1 MKSRSG
7 QKIKLTSVEELLGVA
22 NEEVATEIELQQI
35 QSFQNH
41 PFKVL
46 DDEKMQDLVSS
57 ICENGILT
65 PVLVRPIGNDKY
77 EMISGHRR
85 MHAAGLL
92 QMNVIPAIIRDMSD
106 EEAIV
111 KMVDSNIQREE
122 LLPSE
127 KAFAYKMKLD
137 AMKKQGKRTDLTSG
151 QNDQKL
157 SGRVSRDLLAEEM
170 GESSKQ
176 IQRYIRLT
184 ELQPKLLDLVDSKR
198 LNFTVAVDISY
209 IDKEIQNWL
218 YDYID
223 ANGII
228 IPNQVK
234 TLRKAIDSGKQIGP
248 LIQHTKLN
256 QDELKVP
263 ELFLGVQCNKILEN
277 IGKPYIMEKEV
288 YIKNC
293 IYCRYIG
300 PENKQN
306 FAYEK
311 ILLEA
316 FERDILL
323 NGNIYTIVVDQN
335 DELIITDVFMEKEQ
349 ITSIDA
355 QLAAI
360 ASGQLALCLYP
371 ASWSWGCDI

>member
-1 MKSRSG
+1 MKTRSG
-7 QKIKLTSVEELLGVA
+7 QKIKMTSVEELLGVA
-22 NEEVATEIELQQI
+22 NEEVATEIELNQI
-35 QSFQNH
+35 QSFRNH

-46 DDEKMQDLVSS
+46 DDEKMQDLVNS
-57 ICENGILT
+57 IRENGILT
-65 PVLVRPIGNDKY
+65 PVLVRPIDNNKY

-106 EEAIV
+106 EEAVV

-137 AMKKQGKRTDLTSG
+137 AMKRQAGQQAKNNSG
-151 QNDQKL
+151 QFDQNL
-157 SGRVSRDLLAEEM
+157 AGRVSRDILAKEV

-223 ANGII
+223 ANGTI

-234 TLRKAIDSGKQIGP
+234 TLRKAIDSGTVMTQQKMVSILNECIKPKSTAKNVTFSGK
-248 LIQHTKLN
+248 KL
-256 QDELKVP
+256 EKYFP
-263 ELFLGVQCNKILEN
+263 ESYTAADV
-277 IGKPYIMEKEV
+277 
-288 YIKNC
+288 
-293 IYCRYIG
+293 
-300 PENKQN
+300 
-306 FAYEK
+306 EK
-311 ILLEA
+311 IVFELLGEWKN
-316 FERDILL
+316 R
-323 NGNIYTIVVDQN
+323 
-335 DELIITDVFMEKEQ
+335 KEH
-349 ITSIDA
+349 
-355 QLAAI
+355 
-360 ASGQLALCLYP
+360 
-371 ASWSWGCDI
+371 

>member
-1 MKSRSG
+1 MKTRSG
-7 QKIKLTSVEELLGVA
+7 QKIKMTSVEELLGVA
-22 NEEVATEIELQQI
+22 NEEVATEIELNQI
-35 QSFQNH
+35 QSFRNH

-46 DDEKMQDLVSS
+46 DDEKMQDLVNS
-57 ICENGILT
+57 IRENGILT
-65 PVLVRPIGNDKY
+65 PVLVRPIDNNKY

-85 MHAAGLL
+85 MHAAALL

-137 AMKKQGKRTDLTSG
+137 AMKRQAGRPAKNNSG
-151 QNDQKL
+151 QFDQNL
-157 SGRVSRDLLAEEM
+157 AGRVSRDILAKEV

-223 ANGII
+223 ANGTI

-234 TLRKAIDSGKQIGP
+234 TLRKAIDSGTVMTQQKMVSILNECIKPKSTAKNVTFSGK
-248 LIQHTKLN
+248 KL
-256 QDELKVP
+256 EKYFP
-263 ELFLGVQCNKILEN
+263 ESYTAADV
-277 IGKPYIMEKEV
+277 
-288 YIKNC
+288 
-293 IYCRYIG
+293 
-300 PENKQN
+300 
-306 FAYEK
+306 EK
-311 ILLEA
+311 IVFELLGEWKN
-316 FERDILL
+316 R
-323 NGNIYTIVVDQN
+323 
-335 DELIITDVFMEKEQ
+335 KEH
-349 ITSIDA
+349 
-355 QLAAI
+355 
-360 ASGQLALCLYP
+360 
-371 ASWSWGCDI
+371 

>member
-1 MKSRSG
+1 MKTRSG
-7 QKIKLTSVEELLGVA
+7 QKIKMTSVEELLGVA
-22 NEEVATEIELQQI
+22 NEEVATEIELNQI
-35 QSFQNH
+35 QSFRNH

-46 DDEKMQDLVSS
+46 DDEKMQDLINS
-57 ICENGILT
+57 IRENGILT
-65 PVLVRPIGNDKY
+65 PVLVRPIDNNKY

-106 EEAIV
+106 EEAVV

-137 AMKKQGKRTDLTSG
+137 AMKRQAGRPAKNNSG
-151 QNDQKL
+151 QFDQNL
-157 SGRVSRDLLAEEM
+157 AGRVSRDILAKEV

-223 ANGII
+223 ANGTI

-234 TLRKAIDSGKQIGP
+234 TLRKAIDSGTVMTQQKMVSILNECIKPKSTAKNVTFSGK
-248 LIQHTKLN
+248 KL
-256 QDELKVP
+256 
-263 ELFLGVQCNKILEN
+263 
-277 IGKPYIMEKEV
+277 EKYFPASYTAADV
-288 YIKNC
+288 
-293 IYCRYIG
+293 
-300 PENKQN
+300 
-306 FAYEK
+306 EK
-311 ILLEA
+311 IVFELLE
-316 FERDILL
+316 EWKSR
-323 NGNIYTIVVDQN
+323 
-335 DELIITDVFMEKEQ
+335 KEH
-349 ITSIDA
+349 
-355 QLAAI
+355 
-360 ASGQLALCLYP
+360 
-371 ASWSWGCDI
+371 

>member
-1 MKSRSG
+1 MKTRSG
-7 QKIKLTSVEELLGVA
+7 QKIKMTSVEELLGVA
-22 NEEVATEIELQQI
+22 NEEVATEIELEQI
-35 QSFQNH
+35 QSFRNH

-46 DDEKMQDLVSS
+46 DDEKMQDLVNS
-57 ICENGILT
+57 IGENGVLT
-65 PVLVRPIGNDKY
+65 PVLVRPIGSDKY

-85 MHAAGLL
+85 MHAAKLL
-92 QMNVIPAIIRDMSD
+92 QMNVIPAIIREMSD

-137 AMKKQGKRTDLTSG
+137 AMKRQAGRPAKNNSG
-151 QNDQKL
+151 QIDQNL
-157 SGRVSRDLLAEEM
+157 AGRVSRDILAEEV

-184 ELQPKLLDLVDSKR
+184 ELQPKLLDLVDNKR

-234 TLRKAIDSGKQIGP
+234 ALRKAIATGIVMTQQKMVSILNECIKPKSTAKNVTFSGK
-248 LIQHTKLN
+248 KL
-256 QDELKVP
+256 
-263 ELFLGVQCNKILEN
+263 
-277 IGKPYIMEKEV
+277 EK
-288 YIKNC
+288 YFPASYTSADI
-293 IYCRYIG
+293 
-300 PENKQN
+300 
-306 FAYEK
+306 EK
-311 ILLEA
+311 IVFELL
-316 FERDILL
+316 
-323 NGNIYTIVVDQN
+323 
-335 DELIITDVFMEKEQ
+335 DEWKNRKEQ
-349 ITSIDA
+349 
-355 QLAAI
+355 
-360 ASGQLALCLYP
+360 
-371 ASWSWGCDI
+371 

>member
-1 MKSRSG
+1 MKTRSG
-7 QKIKLTSVEELLGVA
+7 QKIKMTSVEELLGVA
-22 NEEVATEIELQQI
+22 NEEVATEIELEQI
-35 QSFQNH
+35 QSFRNH

-46 DDEKMQDLVSS
+46 DDEKMQDLINS

-65 PVLVRPIGNDKY
+65 PVLVRPIDNNKY

-85 MHAAGLL
+85 MHAAKLL

-106 EEAIV
+106 EDAIV

-137 AMKKQGKRTDLTSG
+137 AMKRQAGRPAKNNSG
-151 QNDQKL
+151 QFDQNL
-157 SGRVSRDLLAEEM
+157 AGRVSRDILAEEV

-223 ANGII
+223 ANGTI

-234 TLRKAIDSGKQIGP
+234 TLRKAIDSGTVMTQQKMVSILNDCIKPKSTAKNVTFSGK
-248 LIQHTKLN
+248 KL
-256 QDELKVP
+256 
-263 ELFLGVQCNKILEN
+263 
-277 IGKPYIMEKEV
+277 EKYFPASYTAADV
-288 YIKNC
+288 
-293 IYCRYIG
+293 
-300 PENKQN
+300 
-306 FAYEK
+306 EK
-311 ILLEA
+311 IVFELLE
-316 FERDILL
+316 EWKSR
-323 NGNIYTIVVDQN
+323 
-335 DELIITDVFMEKEQ
+335 KEH
-349 ITSIDA
+349 
-355 QLAAI
+355 
-360 ASGQLALCLYP
+360 
-371 ASWSWGCDI
+371 

>member
-35 QSFQNH
+35 QSFKNH

-46 DDEKMQDLVSS
+46 DDEKMQDLVNS

-65 PVLVRPIGNDKY
+65 PVLVRPIADNRY

-85 MHAAGLL
+85 MHAAALL
-92 QMNVIPAIIRDMSD
+92 QMNVIPAIIREMSD
-106 EEAIV
+106 EEAVV

-157 SGRVSRDLLAEEM
+157 SGKVSRDLLAEEM

-184 ELQPKLLDLVDSKR
+184 NLQPKLLDMVDNKR
-198 LNFTVAVDISY
+198 LNFTIAVDISY
-209 IDKEIQNWL
+209 IDREIQSWL

-223 ANGII
+223 ANGTI

-234 TLRKAIDSGKQIGP
+234 TLRKAIASGVVMTQQKMIGILNDCIKP
-248 LIQHTKLN
+248 KSTAKNVTFSGRKL
-256 QDELKVP
+256 EKYFP
-263 ELFLGVQCNKILEN
+263 ESYTAADV
-277 IGKPYIMEKEV
+277 
-288 YIKNC
+288 
-293 IYCRYIG
+293 
-300 PENKQN
+300 
-306 FAYEK
+306 EK
-311 ILLEA
+311 IVFELLE
-316 FERDILL
+316 EWKNR
-323 NGNIYTIVVDQN
+323 
-335 DELIITDVFMEKEQ
+335 KEN
-349 ITSIDA
+349 
-355 QLAAI
+355 
-360 ASGQLALCLYP
+360 
-371 ASWSWGCDI
+371 

>member
-1 MKSRSG
+1 
-7 QKIKLTSVEELLGVA
+7 
-22 NEEVATEIELQQI
+22 
-35 QSFQNH
+35 
-41 PFKVL
+41 
-46 DDEKMQDLVSS
+46 MQDLVNS

-65 PVLVRPIGNDKY
+65 PVLVRPIDDNRY

-85 MHAAGLL
+85 MHAAALL

-106 EEAIV
+106 EEAVV

-157 SGRVSRDLLAEEM
+157 SGKVSRDLLAEEM

-184 ELQPKLLDLVDSKR
+184 ELQPKLLDMVDSKH

-209 IDKEIQNWL
+209 IDKEIQSWL

-223 ANGII
+223 ANGTI

-234 TLRKAIDSGKQIGP
+234 TLRKVIDSGTVMTQQKMVSILNECIKPKSTAKNVTFSGK
-248 LIQHTKLN
+248 KL
-256 QDELKVP
+256 ERYFP
-263 ELFLGVQCNKILEN
+263 ESYTATDV
-277 IGKPYIMEKEV
+277 
-288 YIKNC
+288 
-293 IYCRYIG
+293 
-300 PENKQN
+300 
-306 FAYEK
+306 EK
-311 ILLEA
+311 IVFELLE
-316 FERDILL
+316 EWKNR
-323 NGNIYTIVVDQN
+323 
-335 DELIITDVFMEKEQ
+335 KEH
-349 ITSIDA
+349 
-355 QLAAI
+355 
-360 ASGQLALCLYP
+360 
-371 ASWSWGCDI
+371 

>member
-1 MKSRSG
+1 MKTRSG
-7 QKIKLTSVEELLGVA
+7 QKIKMTSVEELLGVA
-22 NEEVATEIELQQI
+22 NEEVATEIELNQI
-35 QSFQNH
+35 QSFRNH

-46 DDEKMQDLVSS
+46 DDEKMQDLVNS
-57 ICENGILT
+57 IRENGILT
-65 PVLVRPIGNDKY
+65 PVLVRPIDNNKY

-106 EEAIV
+106 EEAVV

-137 AMKKQGKRTDLTSG
+137 AMKRQAGRPAKNNSG
-151 QNDQKL
+151 QFDQNL
-157 SGRVSRDLLAEEM
+157 AGRVSRDILAKEV

-223 ANGII
+223 ANGAI

-234 TLRKAIDSGKQIGP
+234 TLRKAIDSGTVMTQQKMVSILNECIKPKSTAKNVTFSGK
-248 LIQHTKLN
+248 KL
-256 QDELKVP
+256 EKYFP
-263 ELFLGVQCNKILEN
+263 ESYTAADV
-277 IGKPYIMEKEV
+277 
-288 YIKNC
+288 
-293 IYCRYIG
+293 
-300 PENKQN
+300 
-306 FAYEK
+306 EK
-311 ILLEA
+311 IVFELLE
-316 FERDILL
+316 EWKNR
-323 NGNIYTIVVDQN
+323 
-335 DELIITDVFMEKEQ
+335 KEH
-349 ITSIDA
+349 
-355 QLAAI
+355 
-360 ASGQLALCLYP
+360 
-371 ASWSWGCDI
+371 

>member
-1 MKSRSG
+1 MKTRSG
-7 QKIKLTSVEELLGVA
+7 QKIKMTSVEELLGVA
-22 NEEVATEIELQQI
+22 NEEVATEIELNQI
-35 QSFQNH
+35 QSFRNH

-46 DDEKMQDLVSS
+46 DDEKMQDLVNS
-57 ICENGILT
+57 IRENGILT
-65 PVLVRPIGNDKY
+65 PVLVRPIDNNKY

-106 EEAIV
+106 EEAVV

-137 AMKKQGKRTDLTSG
+137 AMKRQAGRPAKNNSG
-151 QNDQKL
+151 QFDQNL
-157 SGRVSRDLLAEEM
+157 AGRVSRDILAKEV

-176 IQRYIRLT
+176 IQRYIRLI

-223 ANGII
+223 ANGTI

-234 TLRKAIDSGKQIGP
+234 TLRKAIDSGTVMTQQKMVSILNECIKPKSTAKNVTFSGK
-248 LIQHTKLN
+248 KL
-256 QDELKVP
+256 EKYFP
-263 ELFLGVQCNKILEN
+263 ESYTAADV
-277 IGKPYIMEKEV
+277 
-288 YIKNC
+288 
-293 IYCRYIG
+293 
-300 PENKQN
+300 
-306 FAYEK
+306 EK
-311 ILLEA
+311 IVFELLE
-316 FERDILL
+316 EWKNR
-323 NGNIYTIVVDQN
+323 
-335 DELIITDVFMEKEQ
+335 KEH
-349 ITSIDA
+349 
-355 QLAAI
+355 
-360 ASGQLALCLYP
+360 
-371 ASWSWGCDI
+371 

>member
-1 MKSRSG
+1 MKTRSG
-7 QKIKLTSVEELLGVA
+7 QKIKMTSVEELLGVA
-22 NEEVATEIELQQI
+22 NEEVATEIELNQI
-35 QSFQNH
+35 QSFRNH

-46 DDEKMQDLVSS
+46 DDEKMQDLVNS
-57 ICENGILT
+57 IRENGILT
-65 PVLVRPIGNDKY
+65 PVLVRPIDNNKY

-106 EEAIV
+106 EEAVV

-137 AMKKQGKRTDLTSG
+137 AMKRQAGRPAKNNSG
-151 QNDQKL
+151 QFDQNL
-157 SGRVSRDLLAEEM
+157 AGRVSRDILAKEV

-223 ANGII
+223 ANGTI

-234 TLRKAIDSGKQIGP
+234 TLRKAIDSGTVMTQQKMVSILNECIKPKSTAKNVTFSGK
-248 LIQHTKLN
+248 KL
-256 QDELKVP
+256 
-263 ELFLGVQCNKILEN
+263 
-277 IGKPYIMEKEV
+277 EKYFPASYTAADV
-288 YIKNC
+288 
-293 IYCRYIG
+293 
-300 PENKQN
+300 
-306 FAYEK
+306 EK
-311 ILLEA
+311 IVFELLE
-316 FERDILL
+316 EWKSR
-323 NGNIYTIVVDQN
+323 
-335 DELIITDVFMEKEQ
+335 KEH
-349 ITSIDA
+349 
-355 QLAAI
+355 
-360 ASGQLALCLYP
+360 
-371 ASWSWGCDI
+371 

>member
-1 MKSRSG
+1 MKTRSG
-7 QKIKLTSVEELLGVA
+7 QKIKMTSVEELLGVA
-22 NEEVATEIELQQI
+22 NEEVATEIELNQI
-35 QSFQNH
+35 QSFRNH

-46 DDEKMQDLVSS
+46 DDEKMQDLVNS
-57 ICENGILT
+57 IRENGILT
-65 PVLVRPIGNDKY
+65 PVLVRPIDNNKY

-106 EEAIV
+106 EEAVV

-137 AMKKQGKRTDLTSG
+137 AMKRQAGRPAKNNSG
-151 QNDQKL
+151 QFDQNL
-157 SGRVSRDLLAEEM
+157 AGRVSRDILAKEV

-223 ANGII
+223 ANGTI

-234 TLRKAIDSGKQIGP
+234 TLRKAIDSGTVMTQQKMVSI
-248 LIQHTKLN
+248 LN
-256 QDELKVP
+256 E
-263 ELFLGVQCNKILEN
+263 
-277 IGKPYIMEKEV
+277 
-288 YIKNC
+288 YIKPKSTAKNVTFSGKKLEK
-293 IYCRYIG
+293 YF
-300 PENKQN
+300 PESYT
-306 FAYEK
+306 AADVEK
-311 ILLEA
+311 IVFELLE
-316 FERDILL
+316 EWKNR
-323 NGNIYTIVVDQN
+323 
-335 DELIITDVFMEKEQ
+335 KEH
-349 ITSIDA
+349 
-355 QLAAI
+355 
-360 ASGQLALCLYP
+360 
-371 ASWSWGCDI
+371 

>member
-1 MKSRSG
+1 MKTRSG
-7 QKIKLTSVEELLGVA
+7 QKIKMTSVEELLGVA
-22 NEEVATEIELQQI
+22 NEEVATEIELNQI
-35 QSFQNH
+35 QSFRNH

-46 DDEKMQDLVSS
+46 DDEKMQDLVNS
-57 ICENGILT
+57 IRENGILT
-65 PVLVRPIGNDKY
+65 PVLVRPIDNNKY

-106 EEAIV
+106 EEAVV

-137 AMKKQGKRTDLTSG
+137 AMKRHAGRPAKNNSG
-151 QNDQKL
+151 QFDQNL
-157 SGRVSRDLLAEEM
+157 AGRVSRDILAKEV

-223 ANGII
+223 ANGTI

-234 TLRKAIDSGKQIGP
+234 TLRKAIDSGTVMTQQKMVSILNECIKPKSTAKNVTFSGK
-248 LIQHTKLN
+248 KL
-256 QDELKVP
+256 EKYFP
-263 ELFLGVQCNKILEN
+263 ESYTAADV
-277 IGKPYIMEKEV
+277 
-288 YIKNC
+288 
-293 IYCRYIG
+293 
-300 PENKQN
+300 
-306 FAYEK
+306 EK
-311 ILLEA
+311 IVFELLE
-316 FERDILL
+316 EWKNR
-323 NGNIYTIVVDQN
+323 
-335 DELIITDVFMEKEQ
+335 KEH
-349 ITSIDA
+349 
-355 QLAAI
+355 
-360 ASGQLALCLYP
+360 
-371 ASWSWGCDI
+371 

>member
-46 DDEKMQDLVSS
+46 DDEKMQDLVNS

-65 PVLVRPIGNDKY
+65 PVLVRPIADNRY

-85 MHAAGLL
+85 MHAAALL
-92 QMNVIPAIIRDMSD
+92 QMNVIPAIIREMSD
-106 EEAIV
+106 EEAVV

-157 SGRVSRDLLAEEM
+157 SGKVSRDLLAEEM

-184 ELQPKLLDLVDSKR
+184 NLQPKLLDMVDNKR
-198 LNFTVAVDISY
+198 LNFTIAVDISY
-209 IDKEIQNWL
+209 IDREIQSWL

-223 ANGII
+223 ANGTI

-234 TLRKAIDSGKQIGP
+234 TLRKAIASGVVMTQQKMIGILNDCIKP
-248 LIQHTKLN
+248 KSTAKNVTFSGRKL
-256 QDELKVP
+256 EKYFP
-263 ELFLGVQCNKILEN
+263 ESYTAADV
-277 IGKPYIMEKEV
+277 
-288 YIKNC
+288 
-293 IYCRYIG
+293 
-300 PENKQN
+300 
-306 FAYEK
+306 EK
-311 ILLEA
+311 IVFELLE
-316 FERDILL
+316 EWKNR
-323 NGNIYTIVVDQN
+323 
-335 DELIITDVFMEKEQ
+335 KEN
-349 ITSIDA
+349 
-355 QLAAI
+355 
-360 ASGQLALCLYP
+360 
-371 ASWSWGCDI
+371 

>member
-1 MKSRSG
+1 MKTRSG
-7 QKIKLTSVEELLGVA
+7 QKIKMTSVEELLGVA
-22 NEEVATEIELQQI
+22 NEEVATEIELNQI
-35 QSFQNH
+35 QSFRNH

-46 DDEKMQDLVSS
+46 DDEKMQDLVNS
-57 ICENGILT
+57 IRENGILT
-65 PVLVRPIGNDKY
+65 PVLVRPIDNNKY

-106 EEAIV
+106 EEAVV

-137 AMKKQGKRTDLTSG
+137 AMKRQAGRPAKNNSG
-151 QNDQKL
+151 QFDQNL
-157 SGRVSRDLLAEEM
+157 AGRVSRDILAKEV

-223 ANGII
+223 ANGTI

-234 TLRKAIDSGKQIGP
+234 TLRKVIDSGTVMTQQKMVSILNDCIKPKSTAKNVTFSGK
-248 LIQHTKLN
+248 KL
-256 QDELKVP
+256 
-263 ELFLGVQCNKILEN
+263 
-277 IGKPYIMEKEV
+277 EKYFSASYTAADV
-288 YIKNC
+288 
-293 IYCRYIG
+293 
-300 PENKQN
+300 
-306 FAYEK
+306 EK
-311 ILLEA
+311 IVFELLE
-316 FERDILL
+316 EWKSR
-323 NGNIYTIVVDQN
+323 
-335 DELIITDVFMEKEQ
+335 KEH
-349 ITSIDA
+349 
-355 QLAAI
+355 
-360 ASGQLALCLYP
+360 
-371 ASWSWGCDI
+371 

>member
-234 TLRKAIDSGKQIGP
+234 TLRKAIDSGTIMTQQKMVSILNECIKPKNTAKNVTFSGK
-248 LIQHTKLN
+248 KL
-256 QDELKVP
+256 
-263 ELFLGVQCNKILEN
+263 
-277 IGKPYIMEKEV
+277 EKYFPASYTAADV
-288 YIKNC
+288 
-293 IYCRYIG
+293 
-300 PENKQN
+300 
-306 FAYEK
+306 EK
-311 ILLEA
+311 IVFELLE
-316 FERDILL
+316 EWKSR
-323 NGNIYTIVVDQN
+323 
-335 DELIITDVFMEKEQ
+335 KEH
-349 ITSIDA
+349 
-355 QLAAI
+355 
-360 ASGQLALCLYP
+360 
-371 ASWSWGCDI
+371 